1 MQARTHARTAS
12 NCSATCLLIS
22 VPKSLPSLQV
32 NAYAAAHGFQ
42 YGMISNILWSWA
54 FVMDGRNNMQIS
66 QPLRYDAAHPTV
78 LQVGLY
84 KPNHWDVSL
93 PKHSAAVVSD
103 SLLQFQISFFMQ
115 VHAWVTAMSLK
126 GKTLQPWETFK
137 HHPFVEVPVEKSKRP
152 QTRSLQAQ
160 SKKLRLTPAASKP
173 AHPKPSNEAAA
184 GRSRRTQQSLSVPL
198 HANAPSLLPDT
209 ASPARGDAVSG
220 SKDGAFACNFRV
232 LNGMHTFCASCGDQR
247 ASFQC
252 QV

>member
-66 QPLRYDAAHPTV
+66 QPLQYDAAHPTV

-209 ASPARGDAVSG
+209 ASPLAGDAVSG
-220 SKDGAFACNFRV
+220 SKDGAFACSFRV
-232 LNGMHTFCASCGDQR
+232 LNGMHAFCASCGDQR